1 MKLTNPWFMKK
12 IVDKNRKQRAIFT
25 LEVVSVD
32 QKMMVFQET
41 LLVRH

>member
-12 IVDKNRKQRAIFT
+12 IIDKNRKQRAIFT
-25 LEVVSVD
+25 LEVSLGRS
-32 QKMMVFQET
+32 KMMVFQET